1 MPSIKK
7 NSNKTPIKIKI
18 SEIDKIQNNFEKFQR
33 KKKFKNLTV
42 TGKNINNSFDM
53 KKSVNSNLKIRN
65 FTHFK
70 NNIMNKTQIIARNKT
85 LDEKEFK
92 LIKDNF
98 DNQKDKMGVLYEF
111 EKKSLIIQKMLR
123 GCLIR
128 KKYEKKLTNLK
139 QNNINKD
146 NNNINNKTKNNENNE
161 KNKKIKNL
169 DESSS
174 LRSELS
180 NISLNSKDLNFSEEE
195 SEDIKESDLPSDID

>member
-65 FTHFK
+65 FTNFK
-70 NNIMNKTQIIARNKT
+70 SNIMNKTQIIARNKT

-146 NNNINNKTKNNENNE
+146 NNNINNTINNDNNE
-161 KNKKIKNL
+161 KIKKINL
-169 DESSS
+169 DDTTS

>member
-1 MPSIKK
+1 MSFITI
-7 NSNKTPIKIKI
+7 NKI
-18 SEIDKIQNNFEKFQR
+18 EKIQNNYEKFER
-33 KKKFKNLTV
+33 KKKFKNLTI

-53 KKSVNSNLKIRN
+53 KKSINSDLKIRN
-65 FTHFK
+65 FNHFK

-92 LIKDNF
+92 SMKDNF
-98 DNQKDKMGVLYEF
+98 DNKKDKMGVLYEF

-128 KKYEKKLTNLK
+128 KKYEKKISNIK
-139 QNNINKD
+139 QNNLNNN
-146 NNNINNKTKNNENNE
+146 NNNINYNKTNNNENI
-161 KNKKIKNL
+161 KKINL
-169 DESSS
+169 DESTS

-180 NISLNSKDLNFSEEE
+180 NISINSKDLNFSDEE

>member
-1 MPSIKK
+1 
-7 NSNKTPIKIKI
+7 
-18 SEIDKIQNNFEKFQR
+18 
-33 KKKFKNLTV
+33 
-42 TGKNINNSFDM
+42 M
-53 KKSVNSNLKIRN
+53 KKSINSDLKIRN
-65 FTHFK
+65 FNHFK
-70 NNIMNKTQIIARNKT
+70 SNIMNKTQIIARNKT

-128 KKYEKKLTNLK
+128 KKYEKKISNIK
-139 QNNINKD
+139 QNNLNN
-146 NNNINNKTKNNENNE
+146 NNNINYNKTNNNENI
-161 KNKKIKNL
+161 KKINL
-169 DESSS
+169 DESTS

-180 NISLNSKDLNFSEEE
+180 NISINSKDLNFSDEE

>member
-1 MPSIKK
+1 M
-7 NSNKTPIKIKI
+7 
-18 SEIDKIQNNFEKFQR
+18 
-33 KKKFKNLTV
+33 

-53 KKSVNSNLKIRN
+53 KKDVSSNIKIRN
-65 FTHFK
+65 FTNFK
-70 NNIMNKTQIIARNKT
+70 SNIMNKTQIIARNKT

-92 LIKDNF
+92 SIKDNF

-128 KKYEKKLTNLK
+128 KKYEKKLSNIK
-139 QNNINKD
+139 QNDINKD
-146 NNNINNKTKNNENNE
+146 NNNINNKINNDNNE
-161 KNKKIKNL
+161 KIKKINL
-169 DESSS
+169 DDTTS

-180 NISLNSKDLNFSEEE
+180 NISINSKDLNFSDDE

>member
-65 FTHFK
+65 FTNFK
-70 NNIMNKTQIIARNKT
+70 SNIMNKTQIIARNKT
-85 LDEKEFK
+85 LDENEFK
-92 LIKDNF
+92 SIKDNF

-111 EKKSLIIQKMLR
+111 EKKSIIIQKMLR
-123 GCLIR
+123 GRLIR
-128 KKYEKKLTNLK
+128 KKFEKKNLTNIK
-139 QNNINKD
+139 QNDINKD
-146 NNNINNKTKNNENNE
+146 NNNINNKINNDNNE
-161 KNKKIKNL
+161 KIKKINL
-169 DESSS
+169 DDTTS

-180 NISLNSKDLNFSEEE
+180 NISINSKDLNFSDEE